1 MSLFDRLVD
10 AALATRADLAQL
22 RPAVEKE
29 LLHHDIL
36 RTMAEMGVLQQL
48 TFIGGTCL
56 RACYGSNRLS
66 EDLDFT
72 GGAGFDKGVLPELGN
87 RLKAMVEEKYGL
99 PVEVSEPSRE
109 RDEAED
115 GAVDTWK
122 LRVQTRPQMK
132 SMPAQRIHIDICAVP
147 SHDRQF
153 QTLRN
158 LYDID
163 MGTGGL
169 IIPAQSQRE
178 ILADKVV
185 ALAMRRNR
193 LKNRDLWDIAW
204 LHQRGI
210 EVDVALVRQKLA
222 DRTIDPEV
230 FLAALHAR
238 GAFVAEDEA
247 ASADFCKEME
257 RFLPIDLV
265 EKTVR
270 NPQFWSFLAGLIGI
284 IEQTMRR
291 EIGHGRGGWA
301 LGCIDRWPK

>member
-1 MSLFDRLVD
+1 MSFFDRLVD
-10 AALATRADLAQL
+10 AALANRADLGQL
-22 RPAVEKE
+22 RPVVEKE

-36 RTMAEMGVLQQL
+36 RTMAEMGVLQRL

-66 EDLDFT
+66 GDLDFT
-72 GGAGFDKGVLPELGN
+72 GGADFDKDTLSDLGE
-87 RLKAMVEEKYGL
+87 RLRMMVEEKYGL
-99 PVEVSEPSRE
+99 PVEVSEPRKE

-115 GAVDTWK
+115 GNVDTWK
-122 LRVQTRPQMK
+122 LKIQTRPHMSQTA
-132 SMPAQRIHIDICAVP
+132 AQRIHIDICAIP

-153 QTLRN
+153 VTLRN

-169 IIPAQSQRE
+169 VLAAESLRE
-178 ILADKVV
+178 VLADKVV

-204 LHQRGI
+204 LHQRGV
-210 EVDVALVRQKLA
+210 EVDNALVRQKLA
-222 DRTIDPEV
+222 DRAIDAGA
-230 FLAALHAR
+230 FLAALHER
-238 GAFVAEDEA
+238 A
-247 ASADFCKEME
+247 ASVAKDQAARADFGKEME

-270 NPQFWSFLAGLIGI
+270 NPQFWVFLAGLIGT
-284 IEQTMRR
+284 IEQTVRR
-291 EIGHGRGGWA
+291 EFNEAPGIGFRM
-301 LGCIDRWPK
+301 

>member
-10 AALATRADLAQL
+10 AALAARADLAQL
-22 RPAVEKE
+22 RPVVEKE

-36 RTMAEMGVLQQL
+36 RTMAEMGVLQHL

-72 GGAGFDKGVLPELGN
+72 GGAGFDKGVLSELGN

-122 LRVQTRPQMK
+122 LKVQTRPQMK

-193 LKNRDLWDIAW
+193 L
-204 LHQRGI
+204 
-210 EVDVALVRQKLA
+210 
-222 DRTIDPEV
+222 
-230 FLAALHAR
+230 
-238 GAFVAEDEA
+238 
-247 ASADFCKEME
+247 ASASLAVM
-257 RFLPIDLV
+257 LSS
-265 EKTVR
+265 VR
-270 NPQFWSFLAGLIGI
+270 S
-284 IEQTMRR
+284 M
-291 EIGHGRGGWA
+291 
-301 LGCIDRWPK
+301 